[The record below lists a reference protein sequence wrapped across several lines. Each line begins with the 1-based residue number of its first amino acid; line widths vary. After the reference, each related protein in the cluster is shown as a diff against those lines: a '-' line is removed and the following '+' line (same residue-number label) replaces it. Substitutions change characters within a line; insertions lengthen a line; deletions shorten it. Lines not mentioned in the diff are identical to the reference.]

1 MIDSVPCKVL
11 SINECAIGD
20 KSFAPNLDSGVRRC
34 ALELQQFINNIYH
47 KQQMQ
52 TNLDNI
58 REGNMSQVDIFCY
71 RSSSSLFDDI
81 NVPIEKV
88 LSHHY
93 ARRSFAIE
101 RNIAA

>member
-1 MIDSVPCKVL
+1 
-11 SINECAIGD
+11 
-20 KSFAPNLDSGVRRC
+20 
-34 ALELQQFINNIYH
+34 
-47 KQQMQ
+47 MQ

-93 ARRSFAIE
+93 ARKSFAIKAKYCSMTCLKLEKE
-101 RNIAA
+101 RLV